1 MNAFVSDHMDGPDG
15 PALFRHACRMGLEGT
30 YRSGGRQ
37 GDDLTIRVL
46 DFHLALPLPI
56 PGAFVRAPRRRAA
69 LGRQVSVEG

>member
-37 GDDLTIRVL
+37 GDDLPIRVL
-46 DFHLALPLPI
+46 DF
-56 PGAFVRAPRRRAA
+56 
-69 LGRQVSVEG
+69 ST